1 MESSNSPGSSHSP
14 TRRSK
19 SRQSPCERLVANE
32 ILGNPIVGV
41 PRGGKLIASPKVAN
55 ARRLI
60 ADQKYFGLEAAV
72 LRAGAERSLA
82 RIAKQPSEQARIDTR
97 SLAQDFHLDAEASS
111 SLLSA
116 LLAGGMLYPD
126 GTGMYRP
133 TRQFREYAL
142 ASVVA
147 PLSRERAKGLVDRA
161 RALAASINSDWNQV
175 SFQIAIMAVSGSF
188 MSRRDQLSELS
199 FSLVLCRRPDAR
211 TPTSGPSLSKDDAV
225 RQVVEALRA
234 LSSFIVVRIV
244 ADRKMVQR
252 PFSVVFQASENVM
265 DSSVAGWD
273 RFREWSASITRWLA
287 VK

>member
-1 MESSNSPGSSHSP
+1 M
-14 TRRSK
+14 
-19 SRQSPCERLVANE
+19 
-32 ILGNPIVGV
+32 
-41 PRGGKLIASPKVAN
+41 
-55 ARRLI
+55 
-60 ADQKYFGLEAAV
+60 

-82 RIAKQPSEQARIDTR
+82 RIARQPSEQARIDTR

-175 SFQIAIMAVSGSF
+175 SFQIEIMAVSGSF

-211 TPTSGPSLSKDDAV
+211 TPTSGPSLSKD
-225 RQVVEALRA
+225 EALRRILEPMNA

-244 ADRKMVQR
+244 ADRQAVER
-252 PFSVVFQASENVM
+252 PFSVVFQQDEDVTE
-265 DSSVAGWD
+265 SSVPTRTKALGANLLTFSSAAAVPRGDAGGNQ
-273 RFREWSASITRWLA
+273 RSSRPGLVQLRW
-287 VK
+287 